1 MIRICTF
8 IAACL
13 CSTLALAQ
21 FEEPNRV
28 LDRHYLSNRLEQ
40 ATMNLTASNSV
51 SSSQLTEYQ
60 AGKSVLLTA
69 GFETRPGTLFAAN
82 IKKPGQGE
90 GVNKLTVATY
100 PNPFVERTTI
110 TYQLADAGFTT
121 VSIND
126 MNGKQISRPIDNQ
139 LQSAGRHEL
148 VWQADE
154 LPSGS
159 YICTLEAGSK
169 RISTRIIRK

>member
-28 LDRHYLSNRLEQ
+28 LDRYYLPNRLEQ
-40 ATMNLTASNSV
+40 ATLNLTASNSV

-60 AGKSVLLTA
+60 AGKSVVLTA
-69 GFETRPGTLFAAN
+69 GFETRPSTLFAAS
-82 IKKPGQGE
+82 IKKSGPGE
-90 GVNKLTVATY
+90 GVSKLTVTTY

-110 TYQLADAGFTT
+110 TYQLADAGYAT

-126 MNGKQISRPIDNQ
+126 MNGKQISRPVDNQ
-139 LQSAGRHEL
+139 LQSAGRYEL
-148 VWQADE
+148 VWQADQ
-154 LPSGS
+154 LPSGA
-159 YICTLEAGSK
+159 YICTLETGSK
-169 RISTRIIRK
+169 RVSTRIIRK